1 MLRHYRRKRNFGR
14 RLTTMDLLTHLPALQ
29 VVVPMLSAPLIVLL
43 QPRGLAWAGATAVAV
58 LSFAIAVA
66 LTIAVLDG
74 QTIEYAMGGWPAP
87 YGIALSVDAFSALV
101 LLVITG
107 AAAAALLAAK
117 PSIDQQI
124 EIERQPL
131 FYSAW
136 LLVLSGLVGI
146 VVSADAFNIFVFM
159 EISSLASY
167 ILIAGGPD
175 RRALPAVFKYL
186 MMGTIGATF
195 YLIGVG
201 LIYMMTGTLNLAD
214 MEARIGDVTD
224 INPILVAAGFITIGL
239 ALKAAVFPMHV
250 WVPNAY
256 THAPHM
262 VTVFLAAC
270 ATKVALYVLIRFDY
284 MVFQATL
291 DAHEIQFAMFMMP
304 LAILGI
310 LIASAVAMFEGH
322 LKRLL
327 ASSSIAQIGYILL
340 GVSFVSIAG
349 LSASAM
355 HIFNHALAKGGLFL
369 AVACLAYQYR
379 DLRLNQLGGASA
391 RMPWTCA
398 AFVVCGLSLIGV
410 PGTAGFISKWML
422 INAALESGPWGWGLV
437 AIILISSLMA
447 VVYIWRI
454 VEALYFQAPVEGKTP
469 LPEAPM
475 QLLLITG
482 LIAVMNIYFGIF
494 PQVPLEL
501 ANSAA
506 ALLLE
511 GSR

>member
-1 MLRHYRRKRNFGR
+1 
-14 RLTTMDLLTHLPALQ
+14 
-29 VVVPMLSAPLIVLL
+29 
-43 QPRGLAWAGATAVAV
+43 
-58 LSFAIAVA
+58 
-66 LTIAVLDG
+66 
-74 QTIEYAMGGWPAP
+74 
-87 YGIALSVDAFSALV
+87 
-101 LLVITG
+101 
-107 AAAAALLAAK
+107 
-117 PSIDQQI
+117 
-124 EIERQPL
+124 
-131 FYSAW
+131 
-136 LLVLSGLVGI
+136 
-146 VVSADAFNIFVFM
+146 M

-167 ILIAGGPD
+167 ILIAGGPN

-214 MEARIGDVTD
+214 IQVRLSDVTD
-224 INPILVAAGFITIGL
+224 INPLLVAAGFITIGL

-256 THAPHM
+256 TYAPHM

-284 MVFQATL
+284 MIFQTTL
-291 DAHEIQFAMFMMP
+291 ADHQMQFAMFAMP
-304 LAILGI
+304 LAIIGI
-310 LIASAVAMFEGH
+310 LVASSVAMFEGN

-340 GVSFVSIAG
+340 GASFISIIG

-355 HIFNHALAKGGLFL
+355 HMFNHALAKGGLFL
-369 AVACLAYQYR
+369 AVACLAYHYR
-379 DLRLNQLGGASA
+379 DLRLSQLGGAGA

-398 AFVVCGLSLIGV
+398 AIVVCGLSLIGV
-410 PGTAGFISKWML
+410 PGTAGFISKWLL
-422 INAALESGPWGWGLV
+422 INAALQSGPWGWGLV

-447 VVYIWRI
+447 VFYVWRI
-454 VEALYFQAPVEGKTP
+454 VEAIYFQAPIEEDAPKA
-469 LPEAPM
+469 EAPIQM
-475 QLLLITG
+475 LLVTG
-482 LIAVMNIYFGIF
+482 LVALLNIYFGIF

-511 GSR
+511 GAK

>member
-1 MLRHYRRKRNFGR
+1 L
-14 RLTTMDLLTHLPALQ
+14 
-29 VVVPMLSAPLIVLL
+29 V
-43 QPRGLAWAGATAVAV
+43 
-58 LSFAIAVA
+58 SFAIALTLA
-66 LTIAVLDG
+66 LAVLDG
-74 QTIEYAMGGWPAP
+74 QTLEYAMGGWPAP
-87 YGIALSVDAFSALV
+87 YGIALSVDAFSALL

-107 AAAAALLAAK
+107 AGATALLAARS
-117 PSIDQQI
+117 SIDQQI
-124 EIERQPL
+124 ESERQPL

-214 MEARIGDVTD
+214 IQDRLGDVTD
-224 INPILVAAGFITIGL
+224 INPVLVAAGFITIGL
-239 ALKAAVFPMHV
+239 ALKAAVFPLHV

-291 DAHEIQFAMFMMP
+291 EDHEIQFALFAMP

-340 GVSFVSIAG
+340 GASFVSMAG

-355 HIFNHALAKGGLFL
+355 HLFNHALAKGGLFL
-369 AVACLAYQYR
+369 AVACLAYKYR
-379 DLRLNQLGGASA
+379 DLRLNQLGGAAA

-410 PGTAGFISKWML
+410 PGTAGFISKWLL
-422 INAALESGPWGWGLV
+422 ITAALESGPWGWGLV
-437 AIILISSLMA
+437 AIILVSSLMA
-447 VVYIWRI
+447 VVYVWRI
-454 VEALYFQAPVEGKTP
+454 VEALYFQVPVDGEGPTSEAPVQ
-469 LPEAPM
+469 M
-475 QLLLITG
+475 LLVTG
-482 LIAVMNIYFGIF
+482 FIALLNIYFGLF

-511 GSR
+511 GSQ